1 MGQLFEC
8 ECVDVINAILELQF
22 KTTIEKVTLNS
33 LKEMV
38 LGLLLN
44 FLIFLKELLT
54 SMVYTGVEVTACS
67 RIYSDGVKTSST
79 TCIPHWLTLEMDF
92 DVLLM

>member
-1 MGQLFEC
+1 
-8 ECVDVINAILELQF
+8 
-22 KTTIEKVTLNS
+22 
-33 LKEMV
+33 
-38 LGLLLN
+38 
-44 FLIFLKELLT
+44 
-54 SMVYTGVEVTACS
+54 MVYTGVEVTACS